1 MSIKILT
8 TNRRARFEYEI
19 LETREAGIELKGTE
33 VKSIRLGQINLSE
46 GFCRISE
53 DMQAMLQNVHIAP
66 YDFGNRHNHD
76 PLRPRRLLLH
86 REEIRRLYGKIREQG
101 LTLIP
106 LKLYLKK
113 GCVKLELGLVKGKK
127 LHDKREAIKRREA
140 QREVERSLRDSG

>member
-33 VKSIRLGQINLSE
+33 VKSIRLGQINLTE

-53 DMQAMLQNVHIAP
+53 DLQAMLQNVHIAP

-86 REEIRRLYGKIREQG
+86 REEIYRLYGKIREQG

-113 GCVKLELGLVKGKK
+113 GRVTLELGLVKGKK
-127 LHDKREAIKRREA
+127 LHDKREAIKRRDA

>member
-1 MSIKILT
+1 MSVKTLI

-33 VKSIRLGQINLSE
+33 VKSIRLGGINLTE
-46 GFCRISE
+46 GYCRISE
-53 DMQAMLQNVHIAP
+53 DMQAMLQNVHISP
-66 YDFGNRHNHD
+66 YNFGNRHNHD

-86 REEIRRLYGKIREQG
+86 REEIRRWYGKIREQG

-113 GCVKLELGLVKGKK
+113 GRIKLELGLAKGKK
-127 LHDKREAIKRREA
+127 LHDKRDVLKRREA
-140 QREVERSLRDSG
+140 QREVERSLRDSE